1 MTEPLK
7 KITIIADLF
16 RGSYKEIAELYYEL
30 LKNDYLVKLIETPR
44 NPSDREK
51 LSSSNSDIY
60 LHITIGDDFIPITGG
75 YNIAQ
80 PWHEWTLYPTN
91 WIKLLNEF
99 DEIWTASEYVKN
111 LLLDSQLTR
120 PAYLIPPSLE
130 NEKIPQKTNW
140 EITNQKNFFFIGEP
154 HFRKGHHFLIN
165 GFLNAFPE
173 CNKAKLTIK
182 TSAKCHWNSPR
193 EDIILI
199 KEKWSRKR
207 LLREYARHD
216 CFISASLGEGLG
228 LPLAEAIMAGL
239 PVCTNFWGGHKS
251 IVKSGGFVEI
261 KHEEII
267 QPFTSNPA
275 FYSEGQKCAYS
286 SPQEIAK
293 SIKVF
298 INTSMSERKKM
309 AFAAKKNFLKTYG
322 RENTLKN
329 IHSRILEISKK

>member
-1 MTEPLK
+1 VT
-7 KITIIADLF
+7 KIVILTDYY
-16 RGSYKEIAELYYEL
+16 RHSYKVIGSLYEKSL
-30 LKNDYLVKLIETPR
+30 RDSHHFIDLETPV
-44 NPSDREK
+44 SYIERER
-51 LSSSNSDIY
+51 LSSKFPDHIF
-60 LHITIGDDFIPITGG
+60 LHNTLGHGFVPIPES
-75 YNIAQ
+75 YNIAL
-80 PWHEWTLYPTN
+80 PLHEWSEYPKN
-91 WIKLLNEF
+91 WIKLLNQF
-99 DEIWTASEYVKN
+99 DEVWTTTDHVFEVLQRGGLN
-111 LLLDSQLTR
+111 LPIFKLPPALDS
-120 PAYLIPPSLE
+120 E
-130 NEKIPQKTNW
+130 NISEKQNW
-140 EITNQKNFFFIGEP
+140 ILSEKPKFYFVGEP
-154 HFRKGHHFLIN
+154 HFRKGHHLLMQ
-165 GFLNAFPE
+165 GFMKAFPKQG
-173 CNKAKLTIK
+173 KALLTIK
-182 TSAKCHWNSPR
+182 TSPSCEWESPR
-193 EDIILI
+193 DDIILI
-199 KEKWSRKR
+199 KENWTRDK
-207 LLREYARHD
+207 LLAEYANHD
-216 CFISASLGEGLG
+216 CFISASLAEGLG
-228 LPLAEAIMAGL
+228 LPIAEAVMSGL